1 MSDYDDGANREPGGR
16 ARSVLEYIAE
26 QLVDDPGS
34 IEVDAR
40 SQGFVIPETLV
51 RAHDEGFRIREVP
64 IEYHAREHGVP
75 TSGNPSI
82 VWNSFVELLRFWWR
96 RRRGR

>member
-40 SQGFVIPETLV
+40 TWRHRVSLSLSVAPDDMGRVI
-51 RAHDEGFRIREVP
+51 G
-64 IEYHAREHGVP
+64 
-75 TSGNPSI
+75 
-82 VWNSFVELLRFWWR
+82 
-96 RRRGR
+96 RRGRTAQAIRTVVRAAGARDDLDAYVDIVD